1 MIQERQETTNTRVK
15 IVHASDNYYFLN
27 MHALH
32 NAAKIR
38 KVLPRHLTAPSYIF
52 PNRQQHH
59 VAIAQNLQITGPK
72 KRAEARAKAKETR
85 EKNKRGKSHKGKEV
99 MSNLNS
105 TEIQSE
111 ESDVNSQYTDLAE
124 T

>member
-1 MIQERQETTNTRVK
+1 VK
-15 IVHASDNYYFLN
+15 VDHASDNFYFLN

-32 NAAKIR
+32 NAAQIR

-72 KRAEARAKAKETR
+72 KRAEAKAKAKETR
-85 EKNKRGKSHKGKEV
+85 EKNKRGKSLKGKEV
-99 MSNLNS
+99 IKNINS
-105 TEIQSE
+105 TEVQSE

-124 T
+124 M